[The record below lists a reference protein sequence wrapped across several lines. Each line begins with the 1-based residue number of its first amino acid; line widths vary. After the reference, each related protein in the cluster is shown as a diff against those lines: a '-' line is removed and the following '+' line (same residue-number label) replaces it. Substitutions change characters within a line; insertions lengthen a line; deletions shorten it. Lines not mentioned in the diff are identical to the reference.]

1 VTLIALLFI
10 ALLVFFL
17 LRHRRQKRQQPPA
30 PDYSFAGPAELE
42 TGKTGVQKAA
52 HHGTGGGWEAGQQ
65 SELQGGMAKP
75 QMAELSSPPPLSPE
89 EYAELERRRRA
100 VELQGQSIG
109 AGRAAELQ
117 GLAHPRA
124 ELEALRAN
132 SRNVHELGGHTV
144 LSEVHPVYNR

>member
-1 VTLIALLFI
+1 MTLLALLVI

-17 LRHRRQKRQQPPA
+17 LRRRRQKRQQPA
-30 PDYSFAGPAELE
+30 VPDYSFAEPAELD
-42 TGKTGVQKAA
+42 TGKAGVQKAA
-52 HHGTGGGWEAGQQ
+52 HHGISGGWETGQQ
-65 SELQGGMAKP
+65 SELQGGIAKP
-75 QMAELSSPPPLSPE
+75 QMAELSSPPPLSPA

-100 VELQGQSIG
+100 VELQGQSMG
-109 AGRAAELQ
+109 AAGAAELQ

-132 SRNVHELGGHTV
+132 SRNVHELGGHTM